1 MKNEKLRQDFLKLQ
15 KVFKNIKNDEIT
27 QKAEFI
33 DLNKYLNIKLKFNN
47 VKSNGGISFLKGN
60 TVENS
65 ILLKNKNRPLIL
77 IFGSAYKP
85 GGGVLN
91 GAKAQEEDISRH
103 STFYFQVKD
112 NNEFYGLIHK
122 DYNYSDYA
130 LYVEKGLMLTDIY
143 NFKLNEYKKVSF
155 ITIAAPN
162 LSAFIKNKVSINE
175 EDVYKIYKKR
185 LKSFFNFA
193 ELKGYKEVIV
203 GPWGCGVFGLSVK
216 KTALIFKDILNEK
229 IFSGNVIFSI
239 LDEEMFNIYKKIIS
253 DEENE

>member
-1 MKNEKLRQDFLKLQ
+1 MKNEKLREDFLNIQKIFQKL
-15 KVFKNIKNDEIT
+15 KNNEIT
-27 QKAEFI
+27 QKAKFI
-33 DLNKYLNIKLKFNN
+33 DLNKYLNVKLKFNN

-60 TVENS
+60 TVENLL
-65 ILLKNKNRPLIL
+65 LLKNKDRPLIL

-103 STFYFQVKD
+103 TTFYFQVKD
-112 NNEFYGLIHK
+112 NNEFYGLTHK

-143 NFKLNEYKKVSF
+143 NIKLKEYKEVSF

-162 LSAFIKNKVSINE
+162 LSAFRKNKININE
-175 EDVYKIYKKR
+175 DDIYKIYKRR
-185 LKSFFNFA
+185 LQSFFNFA

-203 GPWGCGVFGLSVK
+203 GPWGCGVFGLSVE
-216 KTALIFKDILNEK
+216 KTAFIFKDIMNEK
-229 IFSGNVIFSI
+229 IFSGDVIFSI
-239 LDEEMFNIYKKIIS
+239 LNEEMFNIYKKIINS
-253 DEENE
+253 

>member
-1 MKNEKLRQDFLKLQ
+1 MENKKLREDFFKLQ
-15 KVFKNIKNDEIT
+15 KIFKNLKISQIT
-27 QKAEFI
+27 KKAEFI
-33 DLNKYLNIKLKFNN
+33 DLNNYLNIKLKINN

-65 ILLKNKNRPLIL
+65 ILLKNKDRPLIL

-112 NNEFYGLIHK
+112 NNEFYGLNHK

-130 LYVEKGLMLTDIY
+130 LYVEKALMLTDIY
-143 NFKLNEYKKVSF
+143 NYELNEYKEVSF

-162 LSAFIKNKVSINE
+162 LSAFIKNKININE
-175 EDVYKIYKKR
+175 EDLYKIYKKR
-185 LKSFFNFA
+185 LRSFFYFA
-193 ELKGYKEVIV
+193 ELKNYKEVIV
-203 GPWGCGVFGLSVK
+203 GPWGCGVFGLSVE
-216 KTALIFKDILNEK
+216 KTALIFKDILSEK
-229 IFSGNVIFSI
+229 IFSGNIIFSI
-239 LDEEMFNIYKKIIS
+239 LNDEMFNTYKKIIS
-253 DEENE
+253 NG